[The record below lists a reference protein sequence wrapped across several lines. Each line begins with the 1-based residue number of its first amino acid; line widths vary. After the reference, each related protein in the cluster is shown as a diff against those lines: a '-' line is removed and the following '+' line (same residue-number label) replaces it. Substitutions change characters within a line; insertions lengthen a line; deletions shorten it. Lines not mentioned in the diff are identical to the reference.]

1 MERLGIIMSDQAM
14 FQAQVMDQLKELD
27 YDAMYDKYEDRFITY
42 LYDNFPIGNGTML
55 INQMEDTDN
64 FEDFVDSRLT
74 NQELIYVENK

>member
-1 MERLGIIMSDQAM
+1 MSNQAM

-27 YDAMYDKYEDRFITY
+27 YDAMFDKYEDRFITY

-74 NQELIYVENK
+74 DQELIYVENK

>member
-1 MERLGIIMSDQAM
+1 MGIIMSDQAM

-27 YDAMYDKYEDRFITY
+27 YDAMFDKYEDRFITY

-74 NQELIYVENK
+74 DQELIYVENK

>member
-1 MERLGIIMSDQAM
+1 MSDAAM

-27 YDAMYDKYEDRFITY
+27 YDAMFDKYEDRFIQY

-64 FEDFVDSRLT
+64 FEDFVDDRLT
-74 NQELIYVENK
+74 EQELIYMENK

>member
-1 MERLGIIMSDQAM
+1 MSDQAM